1 MSNTRLNFL
10 IADDHALFR
19 EGIALVLQKLDNI
32 RIDHACNAKE
42 IITRVE
48 QTPVIDVL
56 LLDYNMPGV
65 SCQENVRHICAV
77 APLTAIIVMSADDS
91 PSTIESCLNVGVNGF
106 IPKAF
111 SSHDMLEAIKL
122 VLSGERYV
130 PDMKLCHSTT
140 APTHPEITTRQREIW
155 QHIIDGDSNKVIA
168 HHLGL
173 SENTVKQHV
182 SALFRHLGV
191 HSRTQA
197 IRLAQ
202 SKF

>member
-1 MSNTRLNFL
+1 MSNTRLHFL

-19 EGIALVLQKLDNI
+19 EGIALVLQKLNDI
-32 RIDHACNAKE
+32 HIDHACNAEE
-42 IITRVE
+42 IIARVK

-65 SCQENVRHICAV
+65 SCQENVQHICAV

-111 SSHDMLEAIKL
+111 SSDDMLAAIKL
-122 VLSGERYV
+122 VLSGERYI
-130 PDMKLCHSTT
+130 PDISSSRNIS

-155 QHIIDGDSNKVIA
+155 QYIIDGDSNKVIA

-191 HSRTQA
+191 HSRAQA

>member
-1 MSNTRLNFL
+1 MSNIRLNFL

-19 EGIALVLQKLDNI
+19 EGIALVLQQLNNI
-32 RIDHACNAKE
+32 RVDHACNAEE
-42 IITRVE
+42 IIERVE
-48 QTPVIDVL
+48 RTPVIDVL

-65 SCQENVRHICAV
+65 SCQENVQQICSV

-91 PSTIESCLNVGVNGF
+91 PSTIKSCLDTGVNGF

-111 SSHDMLEAIKL
+111 SSRDMLDAIKL
-122 VLSGERYV
+122 VLSGERFV
-130 PDMKLCHSTT
+130 PDITLTRQAT
-140 APTHPEITTRQREIW
+140 APAHPEITTRQREIW
-155 QHIIDGDSNKVIA
+155 QYIVDGDSNKVIA
-168 HHLGL
+168 HHLGI

-197 IRLAQ
+197 IRLAK
-202 SKF
+202 STF